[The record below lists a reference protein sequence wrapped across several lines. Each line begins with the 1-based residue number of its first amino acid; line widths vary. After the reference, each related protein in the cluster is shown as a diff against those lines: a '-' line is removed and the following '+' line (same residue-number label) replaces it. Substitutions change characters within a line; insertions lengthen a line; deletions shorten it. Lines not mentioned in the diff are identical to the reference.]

1 LSRDFSNFIPGFFT
15 KNAVFRGNFGISGG
29 EKTIFARQ
37 NPGCAK
43 KREKSVVIFDCCP
56 FIWYTVPD
64 SIIYKGVPYEK
75 SK

>member
-1 LSRDFSNFIPGFFT
+1 MRVRFTNSERQKFPSSPNPANLLGSGFYSNFADFF
-15 KNAVFRGNFGISGG
+15 
-29 EKTIFARQ
+29 
-37 NPGCAK
+37 
-43 KREKSVVIFDCCP
+43 VVIFDCCP